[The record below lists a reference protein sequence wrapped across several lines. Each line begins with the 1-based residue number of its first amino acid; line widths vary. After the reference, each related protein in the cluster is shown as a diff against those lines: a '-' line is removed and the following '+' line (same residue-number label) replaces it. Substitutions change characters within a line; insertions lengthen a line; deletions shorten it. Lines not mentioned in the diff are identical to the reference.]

1 MEGSVRFI
9 VTTAIAWSVALA
21 ALAQPAPYAPAS
33 EPLEDERDVVLAPRL
48 QVGGLLLLV
57 GHVDT
62 RAEVSGAAQL
72 DERLGGKLGYGASLW
87 FDVPLFAHLSVGG
100 GASLASWTT
109 EEEAASGFSRS
120 LLGTVSAHAT
130 GRVLASDTREAYVRI
145 PVGVS
150 FESADGG
157 WVEGGSLSALPGFHY
172 GAILGAYL
180 GGYRFGVNFE
190 IGYVIHHVRS
200 RISFD
205 GSDERGVLERKIK
218 TFPITAHLVWTM

>member
-1 MEGSVRFI
+1 
-9 VTTAIAWSVALA
+9 
-21 ALAQPAPYAPAS
+21 
-33 EPLEDERDVVLAPRL
+33 
-48 QVGGLLLLV
+48 
-57 GHVDT
+57 
-62 RAEVSGAAQL
+62 
-72 DERLGGKLGYGASLW
+72 
-87 FDVPLFAHLSVGG
+87 
-100 GASLASWTT
+100 
-109 EEEAASGFSRS
+109 
-120 LLGTVSAHAT
+120 
-130 GRVLASDTREAYVRI
+130 
-145 PVGVS
+145 VGVS

-180 GGYRFGVNFE
+180 GGYRFGVSFE